1 MPKVTLEDLQDQV
14 EEVLER
20 QRTIENL
27 LTRLLRALNGKHT
40 EDK

>member
-27 LTRLLRALNGKHT
+27 LTRLLRALNGKNID
-40 EDK
+40 DK